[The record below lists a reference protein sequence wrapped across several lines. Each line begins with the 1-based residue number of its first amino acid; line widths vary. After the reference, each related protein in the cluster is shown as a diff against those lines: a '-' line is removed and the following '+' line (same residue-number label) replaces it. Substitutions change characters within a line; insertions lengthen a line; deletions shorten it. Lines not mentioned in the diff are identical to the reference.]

1 MSLSPKKLTTA
12 QIAKLLT
19 KVPDWNLNVR
29 QTELSRIFSFKEFIT
44 GLSFVAKVTV
54 HAEIKQHHPVIELSY
69 GKVKVSFTTH
79 DIKGLSKL
87 DFELAQ
93 SIDSSIA
100 ITRP

>member
-19 KVPDWNLNVR
+19 QVPDWNLNVR
-29 QTELSRIFSFKEFIT
+29 QTDLSRIFSFKDFIT

-69 GKVKVSFTTH
+69 GKVKVSLTTH
-79 DIKGLSKL
+79 STKSLTRADFDLAKAIDGLKS
-87 DFELAQ
+87 F
-93 SIDSSIA
+93 
-100 ITRP
+100 